1 MYNSSL
7 MNETPSRSNR
17 PTGMFGFTIV
27 WVGQIISLLG
37 TSMTGFAMTI
47 WAYEKT
53 NAATALALVG
63 FFFVAPMLI
72 ASPFAGALVDRS
84 NRKLMMMVSDIASGI
99 ATIAILILYS
109 TGQLQIW
116 HLFITSAVQGVFQSF
131 QWPAYSAAISTML
144 PKQHYG
150 RANGMLSLA
159 DTASNIFA
167 PILAGALLGFIGFS
181 GILLID
187 IVTFVIA
194 IGALLLVFVPQPKV
208 TEEGRQAQGSIFKEA
223 VFGFH
228 YILSRPSLL
237 ALQIVFL
244 TGNFFIG
251 IPLAV
256 QAAMILAN
264 TGSSEKALAFVNS
277 AGAVGG
283 VVGGLV
289 MSAWGGPKRRVHG
302 VLMGWFVASLLGLVL
317 MGFGRSIPIWA
328 VASFFGMFFIPIIN
342 GSNQAIWQAK
352 VPPDLQGKVFSIR
365 RLIAWFVSPLAM
377 LVAGPLADQLLEPA
391 MRNPQSFLATSLGWL
406 IGTGPGRG
414 MALLFIIGG
423 GLAALVGI
431 SGYAFRL
438 LREADTL
445 LPDHDELP
453 PAAVEAPAVQ
463 SPALATPQDAASE
476 RLTRMQE
483 LLEERQSWAAMPDTP
498 ERELA
503 LKAISNSLRKLGQSS
518 TQ

>member
-1 MYNSSL
+1 MTRTL
-7 MNETPSRSNR
+7 THSNR

-27 WVGQIISLLG
+27 WIGQIISLLG

-99 ATIAILILYS
+99 GSFAILVLYS
-109 TGQLQIW
+109 TGHLQIW
-116 HLFITSAVQGVFQSF
+116 HLYIIVAFQGVFQSF
-131 QWPAYSAAISTML
+131 QWPAYSAAISTMI
-144 PKQHYG
+144 PKEHYG

-167 PILAGALLGFIGFS
+167 PILAGSLLGVIGVP
-181 GILLID
+181 GILIID
-187 IVTFVIA
+187 LATFIFA
-194 IGALLLVFVPQPKV
+194 IGALLLVHIPQPRI
-208 TEEGRQAQGSIFKEA
+208 TAEGRQAQGSILTEA
-223 VFGFH
+223 VFGFR

-237 ALQIVFL
+237 ALQLVFL

-251 IPLAV
+251 IPQAV
-256 QAAMILAN
+256 QAAMVLAN
-264 TGSSEKALAFVNS
+264 TGSNEKALAYVNS

-289 MSAWGGPKRRVHG
+289 MSAWGGPKRRAYG
-302 VLMGWFVASLLGLVL
+302 VLLGWFVASLLGPVL
-317 MGFGRSIPIWA
+317 MGFGRAIPVWA
-328 VASFFGMFFIPIIN
+328 VAVFLGMFFIPIIN

-365 RLIAWFVSPLAM
+365 RLIAWFVTPLAM
-377 LVAGPLADQLLEPA
+377 LVAGPLSDQVLEPA
-391 MRNPQSFLATSLGWL
+391 MRNAQSPLASSLGWL
-406 IGTGPGRG
+406 IGSGPGRG

-431 SGYAFRL
+431 GGFAIRI

-445 LPDHDELP
+445 LPDHDTLP
-453 PAAVEAPAVQ
+453 SAPA
-463 SPALATPQDAASE
+463 PAERAT
-476 RLTRMQE
+476 RLQE
-483 LLEERQSWAAMPDTP
+483 LLEARSHWITQPATP

-503 LKAISNSLRKLGQSS
+503 LKAIANSLRKLGHDDLAPSGL
-518 TQ
+518 

>member
-1 MYNSSL
+1 
-7 MNETPSRSNR
+7 
-17 PTGMFGFTIV
+17 MFGFTIV

-84 NRKLMMMVSDIASGI
+84 NRKMMMMVSDIASGI
-99 ATIAILILYS
+99 ASFIILILFT
-109 TGQLQIW
+109 TGHLQIW
-116 HLFITSAVQGVFQSF
+116 HLYITSAFQGIFQSF
-131 QWPAYSAAISTML
+131 QWPAYSAAISTMI
-144 PKQHYG
+144 PKEHYG

-167 PILAGALLGFIGFS
+167 PILAGSLLGVIGVP
-181 GILLID
+181 GILIID
-187 IVTFVIA
+187 LATFIFA
-194 IGALLLVFVPQPKV
+194 IGALLLVHIPQPRV
-208 TEEGRQAQGSIFKEA
+208 TEEGRQAKGNILKEA
-223 VFGFH
+223 FFGFR
-228 YILSRPSLL
+228 YILKRPSLL
-237 ALQIVFL
+237 ALQLVFL

-251 IPLAV
+251 IPQAV

-264 TGSSEKALAFVNS
+264 TGSNEKALAYVNS
-277 AGAVGG
+277 AAAVGG

-289 MSAWGGPKRRVHG
+289 MSAWGGPKRRSHG
-302 VLMGWFVASLLGLVL
+302 VLLGWFVSSILGFVL
-317 MGFGRSIPIWA
+317 MGFGRTIPVWA
-328 VASFFGMFFIPIIN
+328 LAGFFGMFLIPILN

-377 LVAGPLADQLLEPA
+377 LIAGPLSDRVLEPA
-391 MRNPQSFLATSLGWL
+391 MRNVQSPLATTLGGL

-431 SGYAFRL
+431 GGFAVRI

-445 LPDHDELP
+445 LPDHDML
-453 PAAVEAPAVQ
+453 PAAAAP
-463 SPALATPQDAASE
+463 SE
-476 RLTRMQE
+476 RTNRLQE
-483 LLEERQSWAAMPDTP
+483 LMEARKHWITQPATP

-503 LKAISNSLRKLGQSS
+503 LRAIANSLRKLGQEDLAS
-518 TQ
+518 TGL

>member
-1 MYNSSL
+1 
-7 MNETPSRSNR
+7 MNAFRTPMQGIDSKR

-27 WVGQIISLLG
+27 WFGQIISLLG

-47 WAYEKT
+47 WAYQKT

-84 NRKLMMMVSDIASGI
+84 NRKLMMMISDIASGI
-99 ATIAILILYS
+99 ATLIILILFTS
-109 TGQLQIW
+109 GHLQIW
-116 HLFITSAVQGVFQSF
+116 HLYITSAFQGVFQSF
-131 QWPAYSAAISTML
+131 QWPAYSAAISTMI

-150 RANGMLSLA
+150 SANGMLSLA

-167 PILAGALLGFIGFS
+167 PILAGALLGIIGVT

-187 IVTFVIA
+187 LATFAFA
-194 IGALLLVFVPQPKV
+194 ISALLFVHIPQPKI
-208 TEEGRQAQGSIFKEA
+208 TEEGRQAKGSIFKEA
-223 VFGFH
+223 VFGFR
-228 YILSRPSLL
+228 YILTRPSLL
-237 ALQIVFL
+237 ALQLIFL
-244 TGNFFIG
+244 SGNFFFG
-251 IPLAV
+251 LPMAV
-256 QAAMILAN
+256 EAAMILAN
-264 TGSSEKALAFVNS
+264 TGSSPKALAYVNT

-283 VVGGLV
+283 VLGGLV

-302 VLMGWFVASLLGLVL
+302 VLMGWFISSLLGLVL
-317 MGFGRSIPIWA
+317 MGFGRSIPVWA
-328 VASFFGMFFIPIIN
+328 IAGFFGMFFVPLIN

-352 VPPDLQGKVFSIR
+352 VPPDLQGRVFSIR

-377 LVAGPLADQLLEPA
+377 LVAGPLADKVLEPA
-391 MRNPQSFLATSLGWL
+391 MQNPQSVLATSIGWAVG
-406 IGTGPGRG
+406 IGPGRG

-423 GLAALVGI
+423 SIAALIGI
-431 SGYAFRL
+431 GGYAFRV

-445 LPDHDELP
+445 LPDHDQITS
-453 PAAVEAPAVQ
+453 ASAPE
-463 SPALATPQDAASE
+463 E

-483 LLEERQSWAAMPDTP
+483 LLEARNHWTTQPDSA

-503 LKAISNSLRKLGQSS
+503 LKAISNSLRKLGQGQFKPTISV
-518 TQ
+518 